1 LRLAEDKRR
10 PFFPSVLADGLSKID
25 AFRTREAHMPVIN
38 TQNLDVGQPLPGW
51 HDRYFRS
58 ADMSFAYYDV
68 DEGASIHEHWHSEEE
83 VWHVIEGTLQFTL
96 DGEPSVAGQ
105 GAAAIVP
112 SNTRHSVKALSKARV
127 IIANHPVRERIVRH
141 G

>member
-1 LRLAEDKRR
+1 
-10 PFFPSVLADGLSKID
+10 
-25 AFRTREAHMPVIN
+25 MPVFN
-38 TQNLDVGQPLPGW
+38 TQNLDVGEPLPGW

-58 ADMSFAYYDV
+58 EEMSFAYYDV
-68 DEGASIHEHWHSEEE
+68 DEGASIHEHWHPEEE

-96 DGEPSVAGQ
+96 NGEPSVAGQ

-112 SNTRHSVKALSKARV
+112 SNTKHSVKALSKARV

>member
-1 LRLAEDKRR
+1 LRLAGTAT
-10 PFFPSVLADGLSKID
+10 FFPSVFADGLSKID

-58 ADMSFAYYDV
+58 AEMSFAYYDV

-96 DGEPSVAGQ
+96 DGESSVAGQ
-105 GAAAIVP
+105 GAAAIAP
-112 SNTRHSVKALSKARV
+112 SNTRHSVKALRKARV